1 MRQSSQVTPALPA
14 FLLAALCILGGAA
27 ESLAQDRYRVIR
39 TENLRREP
47 SGRAALLATV
57 NAGVELTG
65 EGEDGRWVQVALEG
79 WLWVRSLDSTVR
91 DGFDV
96 VVTPSGG
103 ENLRAEPNGRILA
116 RVSAGALF
124 EEVDREPG
132 WVRVRRVAWMFGP
145 SLERLGGQAE
155 STGPATGGTA
165 GSPDMPVEA
174 AVLDDAATT
183 AATVLYRTP
192 DGDSTGLL
200 ETDIPV
206 RILARSGEW
215 VRIQTEA
222 WVRASDVSS
231 APPGVLVGVSGAE
244 VRARPGEYA
253 GKLVQWTL
261 QFIAVQ
267 SPDEVRRHIPEG
279 SRYML
284 TRGPMPETGFVYVV
298 LTTEQARQLERQEPL
313 SELVIIGRVRTGRS
327 HYLGNPVLT
336 LVEVA
341 SR

>member
-1 MRQSSQVTPALPA
+1 L
-14 FLLAALCILGGAA
+14 LLAALSLLGGGA
-27 ESLAQDRYRVIR
+27 ESSAQESYRVIR

-57 NAGVELTG
+57 NAGVELSG
-65 EGEDGRWVQVALEG
+65 ERADGRWVQVALEG
-79 WLWVRSLDSTVR
+79 WLWARSLDSTVR

-116 RVSAGALF
+116 RVSTGALF

-132 WVRVRRVAWMFGP
+132 WVQVRRVAWMFGP
-145 SLERLGGQAE
+145 SLERLGGEAE
-155 STGPATGGTA
+155 LMGPVPGGTEA
-165 GSPDMPVEA
+165 SPDVPVDA

-183 AATVLYRTP
+183 AATVLHRTP

-200 ETDIPV
+200 QAEVPV
-206 RILARSGEW
+206 QILTRSGEW

-222 WVRASDVSS
+222 WVRASDISA

-244 VRARPGEYA
+244 VRARPSEYA

-267 SPDEVRRHIPEG
+267 SPDEVRRDIPEG

-284 TRGPMPETGFVYVV
+284 ARGPMPETGFVYVV
-298 LTTEQARQLERQEPL
+298 LTEEQATQLERQEPL
-313 SELVIIGRVRTGRS
+313 SELVIVGQVRTGSS

-336 LVEVA
+336 LVGVV
-341 SR
+341 SQ

>member
-14 FLLAALCILGGAA
+14 FLLVTLCLLGGTP
-27 ESLAQDRYRVIR
+27 ELLAQDRYRVIR

-57 NAGVELTG
+57 NAGVEVAG

-79 WLWVRSLDSTVR
+79 WLWARSLDSTVR
-91 DGFDV
+91 DGFDLI
-96 VVTPSGG
+96 VTPGGG

-116 RVSAGALF
+116 RVSNGALF
-124 EEVDREPG
+124 EEVDRQPG
-132 WVRVRRVAWMFGP
+132 WVHVRRVAWMFGP
-145 SLERLGGQAE
+145 SLERVGGAPDAAE
-155 STGPATGGTA
+155 RAPVSTQPAPDLPAGGTVLDYA
-165 GSPDMPVEA
+165 ATAAP
-174 AVLDDAATT
+174 AVLH
-183 AATVLYRTP
+183 RTP

-200 ETDIPV
+200 GADVPV
-206 RILARSGEW
+206 RVLARSGDW

-222 WVRASDVSS
+222 WVRESDVTS

-244 VRARPGEYA
+244 LRARPDEYA
-253 GKLVQWTL
+253 GRLVQWTV

-267 SPDEVRRHIPEG
+267 SPDEVRRDIPEG

-284 TRGPMPETGFVYVV
+284 ARGPIPETGFVYVV
-298 LTTEQARQLERQEPL
+298 LTDEQAEQLEREEPL
-313 SELVIIGRVRTGRS
+313 SELVIVGRVRTGRS

>member
-267 SPDEVRRHIPEG
+267 SPDEVRRDIPEG

>member
-1 MRQSSQVTPALPA
+1 MRQSSHVTPALPA
-14 FLLAALCILGGAA
+14 FLLATLCLLGGAA
-27 ESLAQDRYRVIR
+27 ESSAQDRYRVIR

-65 EGEDGRWVQVALEG
+65 EREDGRWVQVALEG
-79 WLWVRSLDSTVR
+79 WLWVRSLDSTAR

-103 ENLRAEPNGRILA
+103 ENLRAEPNGRIVA
-116 RVSAGALF
+116 RVSTGALF
-124 EEVDREPG
+124 EEVEREPG

-145 SLERLGGQAE
+145 SLERLGGQAQP
-155 STGPATGGTA
+155 TGPAAGGA
-165 GSPDMPVEA
+165 EGSSDAPAETV
-174 AVLDDAATT
+174 VLDDAATT
-183 AATVLYRTP
+183 AATVLHLTP
-192 DGDSTGLL
+192 DGDSTGEL
-200 ETDIPV
+200 EADVPV

-244 VRARPGEYA
+244 VRARPSEYA

-267 SPDEVRRHIPEG
+267 SPDEVRRDIPAG

-298 LTTEQARQLERQEPL
+298 LTEEQARQLERQEPL
-313 SELVIIGRVRTGRS
+313 SELVIVGRVRTGRS